1 MKQLSQAYF
10 VEAKWYHENYFPT
23 MEEYMKIALVSAGY
37 IMITITSFVGMGEIV
52 TKDIF
57 EWASNN
63 PKIVKASSI
72 VGRLMDDIVS
82 HTVNC
87 VLFHTILKSAHNTY
101 SIIINE

>member
-1 MKQLSQAYF
+1 
-10 VEAKWYHENYFPT
+10 
-23 MEEYMKIALVSAGY
+23 MKIALVSAGY

-52 TKDIF
+52 TKYIF
-57 EWASNN
+57 DWASNN

-72 VGRLMDDIVS
+72 VARLMDDIVS
-82 HTVNC
+82 HKVHR

>member
-57 EWASNN
+57 DWASNN
-63 PKIVKASSI
+63 PKIIKASSI
-72 VGRLMDDIVS
+72 IARLMDDIVS
-82 HTVNC
+82 HKVHSAFIFC
-87 VLFHTILKSAHNTY
+87 YLLFTSLEIGT
-101 SIIINE
+101 